1 MDFEK
6 IGKFIAKCR
15 KEKNLTQSE
24 LAEQLG
30 VSDKTI
36 SNWENARCMPD
47 LSLFK
52 PLCEILGIS
61 INELLSG
68 ERIKKEEYQE
78 KLEENILRTID
89 YTNQKVAE
97 KNQKISMLWIV
108 FGVLLV
114 LASMT
119 IFPSESSWGFWYS
132 IFGVCIS
139 LIGVVRLAK
148 KLSIGKRILV
158 GISYFIVCIGLLFII
173 DYMSVLRIH
182 QAPRFSLLK
191 ETRNN
196 VIEYKTPFY
205 QVYRI
210 NYNTPNEYYII
221 DQKKQ
226 YTIDTVPNVPFNR
239 TKTGIDNLIQYQNP
253 YMGNNSNTGN
263 LIHQLPLAEYGL
275 VFEMNPEK
283 LELSIY
289 YHMTDWYG
297 NENQYLERSLVY
309 NSMAIFSRID
319 NVQTIQYHFSGKDY
333 QTTRKQVKENYP
345 NFQDIK
351 QKEVNPKKF
360 NQYLENK
367 MWDDE
372 FIQNIFQKIIQ

>member
-78 KLEENILRTID
+78 KLEEHILRTID

-158 GISYFIVCIGLLFII
+158 GISYFIVGIGLLFII

-239 TKTGIDNLIQYQNP
+239 TKTGIDNLIQYQTHIW
-253 YMGNNSNTGN
+253 GIT
-263 LIHQLPLAEYGL
+263 
-275 VFEMNPEK
+275 
-283 LELSIY
+283 
-289 YHMTDWYG
+289 
-297 NENQYLERSLVY
+297 
-309 NSMAIFSRID
+309 AIQGI
-319 NVQTIQYHFSGKDY
+319 
-333 QTTRKQVKENYP
+333 
-345 NFQDIK
+345 
-351 QKEVNPKKF
+351 
-360 NQYLENK
+360 
-367 MWDDE
+367 
-372 FIQNIFQKIIQ
+372 